1 MFGVGLPELLVVLL
15 VCLLLFGAN
24 RLPEIGKS
32 LGEGIREFKRS
43 MKDDSSGTDKKPDSK
58 SQDTKKD

>member
-1 MFGVGLPELLVVLL
+1 MFGIGFPELLIILL

-32 LGEGIREFKRS
+32 LGDSIGEFK
-43 MKDDSSGTDKKPDSK
+43 KAIKETHDSSSKEDPKKNP
-58 SQDTKKD
+58 